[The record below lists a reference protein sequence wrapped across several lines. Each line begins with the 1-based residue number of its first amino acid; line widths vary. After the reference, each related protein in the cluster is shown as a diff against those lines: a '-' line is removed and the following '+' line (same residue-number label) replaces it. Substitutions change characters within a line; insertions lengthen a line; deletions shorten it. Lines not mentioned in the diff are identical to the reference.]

1 MMKKRLAVLLCGAM
15 LLGTGSVAFAEENT
29 DAQATEA
36 EASDESAED
45 EAVEVPDAAKDS
57 YDKLQEAEKT
67 LKTTDDHLMMEAPLS
82 FDVPEVDGDAAYC
95 EDNYEETDANHWH
108 YKEYLD
114 WDEANDA
121 KFPESPADGQEG
133 KKIILIVH
141 GAHAWTTCY
150 TEAFQKACDAV
161 GMEVTVYDPNWDQ
174 GNQDSYIDQAI
185 NEHPDAI
192 ALIPL
197 SADHATQQFKKITDA
212 GIPAFCVNTTPE
224 AEAMNY
230 IISYTGPNDWYQ
242 MRTLADMLGEKMEGK
257 GGVAY
262 ITHNVGGSPYYARC
276 YGPMTELAE
285 KYPDI
290 ETLDIQSP
298 GFEASKVKQ
307 VVSDW
312 ITKYGDKLNA
322 IVLADDSDQAIGAAE
337 ACEAAGR
344 DDIVIVAAGISK
356 QGLDLV
362 KDGKL
367 YGMSYQTCQGDAG
380 LAVRTISEWFCGIDV
395 NRVNYLRTDVV
406 TSENTADFEPCQW

>member
-36 EASDESAED
+36 EASDESAEE

-82 FDVPEVDGDAAYC
+82 FDVPKVDGDAAYC

-133 KKIILIVH
+133 KKVILIVH

-197 SADHATQQFKKITDA
+197 SADHAPQQFKKITDA
-212 GIPAFCVNTTPE
+212 GIPAFCVNTPPE

-285 KYPDI
+285 KYPDR
-290 ETLDIQSP
+290 
-298 GFEASKVKQ
+298 VR
-307 VVSDW
+307 
-312 ITKYGDKLNA
+312 A
-322 IVLADDSDQAIGAAE
+322 IVGVHPSEIANWTDDLLDRLSDLTKSPLVVGWGEIGLDYHYADGTPHEIMVYTMNAPYRDQLLPVSSRYNAVVMQG
-337 ACEAAGR
+337 CL
-344 DDIVIVAAGISK
+344 DAGISP
-356 QGLDLV
+356 QQC
-362 KDGKL
+362 
-367 YGMSYQTCQGDAG
+367 YDADEKYRK
-380 LAVRTISEWFCGIDV
+380 AYKARAAPVPKKHTPER
-395 NRVNYLRTDVV
+395 
-406 TSENTADFEPCQW
+406 

>member
-1 MMKKRLAVLLCGAM
+1 
-15 LLGTGSVAFAEENT
+15 
-29 DAQATEA
+29 
-36 EASDESAED
+36 
-45 EAVEVPDAAKDS
+45 
-57 YDKLQEAEKT
+57 
-67 LKTTDDHLMMEAPLS
+67 
-82 FDVPEVDGDAAYC
+82 
-95 EDNYEETDANHWH
+95 
-108 YKEYLD
+108 
-114 WDEANDA
+114 
-121 KFPESPADGQEG
+121 
-133 KKIILIVH
+133 
-141 GAHAWTTCY
+141 
-150 TEAFQKACDAV
+150 
-161 GMEVTVYDPNWDQ
+161 
-174 GNQDSYIDQAI
+174 
-185 NEHPDAI
+185 
-192 ALIPL
+192 
-197 SADHATQQFKKITDA
+197 
-212 GIPAFCVNTTPE
+212 
-224 AEAMNY
+224 
-230 IISYTGPNDWYQ
+230 

-312 ITKYGDKLNA
+312 ITKYADKLNA
-322 IVLADDSDQAIGAAE
+322 IVLANDSDQAIGAAE

-344 DDIVIVAAGISK
+344 DDIVIVADGISK

>member
-36 EASDESAED
+36 EASDESAEE

-133 KKIILIVH
+133 KKVILIVH

-257 GGVAY
+257 DIIPSACEDIPEETQAATAAGRGYAIAGGVAGA
-262 ITHNVGGSPYYARC
+262 IEACLKEYYPDVPVHIEHA
-276 YGPMTELAE
+276 ESLAE
-285 KYPDI
+285 CKKVLTLAKAGKIKNCMIEGMACPGGCIGGAGTNAGFAKTSKALKKYVD
-290 ETLDIQSP
+290 
-298 GFEASKVKQ
+298 G
-307 VVSDW
+307 SDPK
-312 ITKYGDKLNA
+312 IPSQELENLELN
-322 IVLADDSDQAIGAAE
+322 
-337 ACEAAGR
+337 
-344 DDIVIVAAGISK
+344 
-356 QGLDLV
+356 
-362 KDGKL
+362 
-367 YGMSYQTCQGDAG
+367 
-380 LAVRTISEWFCGIDV
+380 
-395 NRVNYLRTDVV
+395 
-406 TSENTADFEPCQW
+406 

>member
-36 EASDESAED
+36 EASDESAEE

-82 FDVPEVDGDAAYC
+82 FDVPEVDGDAAY
-95 EDNYEETDANHWH
+95 
-108 YKEYLD
+108 
-114 WDEANDA
+114 
-121 KFPESPADGQEG
+121 GQEG
-133 KKIILIVH
+133 KKVILIVH